1 MNDVDYDYVNDLL
14 DSYFVKEVEVFGN
27 CTCVTFK
34 EKKIRKKKSKVYFK
48 NKKRSKKMKKIKHY
62 SLELVFTDLKD
73 VELLLYYLE
82 ILNFKSLD
90 YIVKSDFDVENID

>member
-1 MNDVDYDYVNDLL
+1 MKDVDYDFVNDLL
-14 DSYFVKEVEVFGN
+14 DSYFVKEVEVFDNG
-27 CTCVTFK
+27 TCVTFK

>member
-1 MNDVDYDYVNDLL
+1 
-14 DSYFVKEVEVFGN
+14 
-27 CTCVTFK
+27 
-34 EKKIRKKKSKVYFK
+34 
-48 NKKRSKKMKKIKHY
+48 MKKIKHY